1 MINTIKRL
9 FGAQDMTVGNP
20 TAVLLKFSIPLLIGN
35 FAQLLYGTV
44 DSIIVGKYLG
54 DAALSALGASMP
66 IQHMFFV
73 FFMTIGNGVT
83 ILVSQ
88 YFGAKD
94 YKKLSYGIGSSFS
107 MIAVATLIIMLGAA
121 PFSGVVLKLTNA
133 PPEVFDMAKTY
144 LFIILAGCLGT
155 GFYNIISGILRGL
168 GESLFP
174 LLVLL
179 CTTLLN
185 VILDLVFIAVFKMG
199 VEGAA
204 YATVISQ
211 VFSAAACLIKV
222 IKMKG
227 IVNISRESIKPKKE
241 MVVQILRLG
250 VPAGVSQGIMSLS
263 FVFVQSLIN
272 SMGLL
277 VTTSTTAVMRVDGFA
292 ILPNM
297 AFSMAASTFTG
308 QNIGANNMDRVKR
321 GGKIVV
327 IMGFCTAVV
336 LVAAIMVFGKN
347 MLTLFTETEKAVELG
362 ARMLRIMSIGYL
374 GISFMQSYGGIMRG
388 AGDTM
393 AAMWITIITNVV
405 LRVPIAYTLAALT
418 KSAEYPSGHPDAV
431 YLSMM
436 ISWVIGA
443 ILTVVYYRTGK
454 WKQKTIVKHNESP
467 ARSEA

>member
-1 MINTIKRL
+1 MINKIKSM
-9 FGAQDMTVGNP
+9 FGAQDMTVGSP
-20 TAVLLKFSIPLLIGN
+20 AAALLKFSIPLLIGN

-44 DSIIVGKYLG
+44 DSIIVGKYIG
-54 DAALSALGASMP
+54 DAALAALGTSMP

-107 MIAVATLIIMLGAA
+107 MIAVATLIIMLIAA
-121 PFSGVVLKLTNA
+121 PLSGSVLKLTNT
-133 PPEVFDMAKTY
+133 PPEAFDMAKNY
-144 LFIILAGCLGT
+144 LFIILVGCLGT
-155 GFYNIISGILRGL
+155 GFYNIISGVLRGL

-179 CTTLLN
+179 CTTLAN
-185 VILDLVFIAVFKMG
+185 VFLDILFIATFKMG

-204 YATVISQ
+204 YATIICQ
-211 VFSAAACLIKV
+211 VFSATACLIKV
-222 IKMKG
+222 IRMKG
-227 IVNISRESIKPKKE
+227 IVNIDRESIKPRKE

-250 VPAGVSQGIMSLS
+250 VPVGISQGIMSLS

-272 SMGLL
+272 SMGIL

-292 ILPNM
+292 VLPNM

-308 QNIGANNMDRVKR
+308 QNIGANNMERVKR

-327 IMGFCTAVV
+327 IMGFVTAVA
-336 LVAAIMVFGKN
+336 LVTAIMIFGKN
-347 MLTLFTETEKAVELG
+347 MLTLFTETDQVVELG
-362 ARMLRIMSIGYL
+362 ARMLRIMSFGYL

-393 AAMWITIITNVV
+393 AAMWITIITNVL
-405 LRVPIAYTLAALT
+405 LRVPIAYTLAAIT
-418 KSAEYPSGHPDAV
+418 KSADYPAGHPDAI

-443 ILTVVYYRTGK
+443 ILTVLYYRTGK
-454 WKQKTIVKHNESP
+454 WKNKAVI
-467 ARSEA
+467 RSGEFPVQTEV

>member
-1 MINTIKRL
+1 MIKSIKKL

-20 TAVLLKFSIPLLIGN
+20 VAVLLKFSIPLLIGN

-44 DSIIVGKYLG
+44 DSIIVGNYIG
-54 DAALSALGASMP
+54 DAALAALGASMP
-66 IQHMFFV
+66 VQHMFFV

-83 ILVSQ
+83 VLVSQ

-121 PFSGVVLKLTNA
+121 PFSGTVLKLTKVPVEA
-133 PPEVFDMAKTY
+133 FDMAKTY

-155 GFYNIISGILRGL
+155 GYYNIISGVLRGL
-168 GESLFP
+168 GEALFP

-185 VILDLVFIAVFKMG
+185 VFLDILFIAGFKMG
-199 VEGAA
+199 VAGVA
-204 YATVISQ
+204 YATIICQ
-211 VFSAAACLIKV
+211 IFSAVACLIKV
-222 IKMKG
+222 KRMKG
-227 IVNISRESIKPKKE
+227 IVEISRENIKPKKE
-241 MVVQILRLG
+241 MTVQILRLG
-250 VPAGVSQGIMSLS
+250 VPAGISQGIMSLS

-292 ILPNM
+292 VLPNM

-321 GGKIVV
+321 GGKIIVN
-327 IMGFCTAVV
+327 MGFVTAVI
-336 LVAAIMVFGKN
+336 LVAAIMIFGKN
-347 MLTLFTETEKAVELG
+347 MLTLFTDTQEAVELG
-362 ARMLRIMSIGYL
+362 ARMLRVMSVGYL
-374 GISFMQSYGGIMRG
+374 GISFMQSYGGILRG

-393 AAMWITIITNVV
+393 AVMWITIVTNVV
-405 LRVPIAYTLAALT
+405 LRVPIAYSLAALT
-418 KSAEYPSGHPDAV
+418 KSAEYPAGHPDSV

-443 ILTVVYYRTGK
+443 ILSFIYYRTGK
-454 WKQKTIVKHNESP
+454 WKNKAVVR
-467 ARSEA
+467 RSEPPVQSEV